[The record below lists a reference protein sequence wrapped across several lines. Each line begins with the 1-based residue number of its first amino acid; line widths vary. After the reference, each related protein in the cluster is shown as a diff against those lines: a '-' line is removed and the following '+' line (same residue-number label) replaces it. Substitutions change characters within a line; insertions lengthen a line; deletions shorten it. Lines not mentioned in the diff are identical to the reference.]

1 MIQKLNFIGLGTF
14 LFFSLIKVASFFSES
29 HENSREEE
37 NSRDFM
43 LRKDDNP
50 GYLRPDNSKER
61 HDVELDHLPEDF
73 GKFHAPGPSHIETQP
88 DSRHNNHQ
96 GFTKT
101 FNFGQSFS
109 SSSVRLQ
116 G

>member
-1 MIQKLNFIGLGTF
+1 MH
-14 LFFSLIKVASFFSES
+14 LFFPES

-37 NSRDFM
+37 DSRDFM

-50 GYLRPDNSKER
+50 GYLRPENSRER
-61 HDVELDHLPEDF
+61 HDVEVDHLPEDF
-73 GKFHAPGPSHIETQP
+73 GKFHAPGPHIEP
-88 DSRHNNHQ
+88 ESRHNNQQ

-101 FNFGQSFS
+101 YNFGQSFS

>member
-1 MIQKLNFIGLGTF
+1 MIDSEIEFYRLRYLFI
-14 LFFSLIKVASFFSES
+14 LFINKRFFSES

-50 GYLRPDNSKER
+50 GYLRPDSSKER
-61 HDVELDHLPEDF
+61 HDVEVDHLPEDF
-73 GKFHAPGPSHIETQP
+73 GKFHAPEPQP
-88 DSRHNNHQ
+88 ESRHNSHQ
-96 GFTKT
+96 GFSKT

>member
-1 MIQKLNFIGLGTF
+1 MIDSEIEFYRLRYLFI
-14 LFFSLIKVASFFSES
+14 LFINKSVFSES

-61 HDVELDHLPEDF
+61 HDVEVNHLPEDF
-73 GKFHAPGPSHIETQP
+73 GKFHAPGPSHIEP